1 MATKSLNLLKVM
13 AFNQRQIEPDYLAT
27 YIHFLLEPS
36 EHGLGCR
43 FLHSFLQQIQR
54 TLKGESFF
62 GEILAE
68 LKTHVETKTNKL
80 PDQISIASKLDFDG
94 LPLDLLISDDKFSV
108 LVEIQSDNSRNSRLQ
123 DIYKHFIR
131 HHALKVGHRIL
142 CVAIGRDNNLPTNFK
157 DNVRQ
162 VDRVTFIRFDEQDD
176 EKPSIQTGIINIFHS
191 YGYNFKDDT
200 KQVKDPGY
208 PPGVLLLEDFSQ
220 FIKSNMQGYGFQLN
234 PDSVQGVTYINS
246 SQLLKNSD
254 GFVYIPNGLSGL
266 LRMRR
271 EHIETFQFGFVT
283 HQRTARGWLSVK
295 RVKSYL
301 KWFLSE
307 SGNDT
312 KAIIS
317 RRTKK
322 RYKRGKCS
330 KY

>member
-1 MATKSLNLLKVM
+1 MASKSLNILKIM

-80 PDQISIASKLDFDG
+80 PDQISIFSKLDFDG
-94 LPLDLLISDDKFSV
+94 LPLDLLISGDKFSV
-108 LVEIQSDNSRNSRLQ
+108 LIEIQTDKSRNSRLQ
-123 DIYKHFIR
+123 DIYRHFIR
-131 HHALKVGHRIL
+131 HHALKVGHRIV
-142 CVAIGRDNNLPTNFK
+142 CVAVGRDNYLPANFK
-157 DNVRQ
+157 DNLRQ
-162 VDRVTFIRFDEQDD
+162 VDRVTFIRFDDQDD
-176 EKPSIQTGIINIFHS
+176 AKPSIQAGIINIFHK
-191 YGYNFKDDT
+191 YGYNFKDDI
-200 KQVKDPGY
+200 KHVKDPDY
-208 PPGVLLLEDFSQ
+208 PPGVVLLEDFSQ

-234 PDSVQGVTYINS
+234 PDTVEGITYINS
-246 SQLLKNSD
+246 SQLLKKSD

-266 LRMRR
+266 LRMRP
-271 EHIETFQFGFVT
+271 EHIETFQFGFIT
-283 HQRTARGWLSVK
+283 HQHTARGWLSVK
-295 RVKSYL
+295 RVKFYL

-307 SGNDT
+307 SGNDS

-322 RYKRGKCS
+322 RYRRGKCS